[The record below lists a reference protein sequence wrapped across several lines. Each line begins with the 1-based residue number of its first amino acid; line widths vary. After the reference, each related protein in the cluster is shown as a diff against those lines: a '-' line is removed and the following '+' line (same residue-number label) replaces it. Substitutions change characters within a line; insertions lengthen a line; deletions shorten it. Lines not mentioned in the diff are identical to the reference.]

1 MEKRSTKKKR
11 KLLVFVAVAIAAAIV
26 ASVVLYS
33 LFAGTSN
40 SFQLTDPAN
49 DVVLNVGTQ
58 YPGMIDVVSASLAV
72 NGAELNVTINLR
84 SPVSNLSDSEY
95 AQWNVTLVL
104 QNETDVLK
112 TYEICVNMN
121 STQMTAQIEDVDTQT
136 VQNCQVEY
144 HQNSLTVRSVIDEL
158 PRTKTI
164 EWGIVTTYEQYSGGE
179 LITSASDLAPDEG
192 LQETVLTP

>member
-1 MEKRSTKKKR
+1 
-11 KLLVFVAVAIAAAIV
+11 
-26 ASVVLYS
+26 
-33 LFAGTSN
+33 
-40 SFQLTDPAN
+40 
-49 DVVLNVGTQ
+49 
-58 YPGMIDVVSASLAV
+58 
-72 NGAELNVTINLR
+72 
-84 SPVSNLSDSEY
+84 
-95 AQWNVTLVL
+95 
-104 QNETDVLK
+104 
-112 TYEICVNMN
+112 
-121 STQMTAQIEDVDTQT
+121 MTAQIEDVDTQT